1 MTGHPDLFAVLHH
14 KEGGTVTFGDN
25 NKGLIIGIGNI
36 GNIDKPLI
44 KDVLL
49 VKGLKHNLLSI
60 SQMCDT
66 GYNVSFNHD
75 ACLIADTNENI
86 ISKRYKKEI
95 IYMNY
100 T

>member
-66 GYNVSFNHD
+66 GYNVSFKHD
-75 ACLIADTNENI
+75 AMPY
-86 ISKRYKKEI
+86 SRHQQKYHFKRYKKK
-95 IYMNY
+95 
-100 T
+100 